1 MAVNIGPKIG
11 IDGEKE
17 YRQQINQIIQQAKT
31 LDSEMKLVASSFDD
45 ATTAEEKNAATGK
58 VLAKQIDVQ
67 RQRVQ
72 ALSDI
77 LEKSAAM
84 YGENDVKTL
93 KWQQSVNEATTSLNR
108 MKKGIGQ
115 TTGGGTGFGEVLDT
129 ISGKLGINL
138 PDGIGKTLNGLGSLS
153 TKMTAIVGVS
163 AAVVSAIVAIEK
175 ALIEMTLA
183 QAEAARETENLAQ
196 TMGMTTTEYQEW
208 DYILKSVGYSAE
220 QAQGDLSMLAE
231 RAMDAAEGVGEGAEL
246 FNKLGINV
254 KNSQGALKSQSELFT
269 EVVDKLS
276 KMTDETERNAIAS
289 ALLNTTGEKLVPLLN
304 ATSGELENMR
314 QRAHDLGVVLSEE
327 DVAALS
333 DLSQTASDFKLAGE
347 GLQKMIAGKMAPAVD
362 NFIEKVTE
370 IVISLKDMLGKSGI
384 FEVFAALLDIVSAL
398 SPVFEVLFDTVG
410 NGGGQFAALAVTLA
424 IVADALSLV
433 ANLIAIVVEGLR
445 QLVNLFTGD
454 ASTAKLQQ
462 YADNLNRIFSAEGA
476 TARAISSMAS
486 SRPSSSSVSSSAW
499 SGGLS
504 SGTYSTNSSYPSGIN
519 TAAGYEAY
527 QKKLAEDER
536 LAALH
541 GSYGD
546 TYNINIDAKNVSEF
560 NDIVRIAQ
568 NERVNRRA
576 GYAGRQ

>member
-11 IDGEKE
+11 IEGEKE

-72 ALSDI
+72 ALSDM

-93 KWQQSVNEATTSLNR
+93 KWQQSVNEATASLNR
-108 MKKGIGQ
+108 MEKGLGE
-115 TTGGGTGFGEVLDT
+115 TTGEGSGFGDVLET
-129 ISGKLGINL
+129 LAGKLGINL
-138 PDGIGKTLNGLGSLS
+138 PDGIGKTLNGMGSLS
-153 TKMTAIVGVS
+153 TKMTAIIGVS
-163 AAVVSAIVAIEK
+163 AAVVTAIVAIEK

-254 KNSQGALKSQSELFT
+254 KNSQGVLKSQSELFT

-333 DLSQTASDFKLAGE
+333 ELSRTTQDFQAAGD
-347 GLQKMIAGKMAPAVD
+347 GLQKMISSKMAPALD
-362 NFIEKVTE
+362 NL
-370 IVISLKDMLGKSGI
+370 LKKGTSMVQGLTDLIAKSGLI
-384 FEVFAALLDIVSAL
+384 EVFAALLDIVAAL
-398 SPVFEVLFDTVG
+398 SPVFEVLFDTAGEGVWPF
-410 NGGGQFAALAVTLA
+410 QALAVALA

-433 ANLIAIVVEGLR
+433 ANLIALVIEGLR
-445 QLVNLFTGD
+445 QLVKLFTGD

-486 SRPSSSSVSSSAW
+486 SRSSSSSVSSSAW

-504 SGTYSTNSSYPSGIN
+504 SGTYSTNSSYPRGIN
-519 TAAGYEAY
+519 TAAGYAAY

-536 LAALH
+536 LAALS

-576 GYAGRQ
+576 GYAGR